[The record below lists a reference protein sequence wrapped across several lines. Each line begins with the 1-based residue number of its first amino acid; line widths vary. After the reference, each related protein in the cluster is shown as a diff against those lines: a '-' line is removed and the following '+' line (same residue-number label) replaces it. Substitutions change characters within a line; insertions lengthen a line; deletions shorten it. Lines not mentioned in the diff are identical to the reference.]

1 MFHVKH
7 EAWGRW
13 DDLLDL
19 DIDAEAAERLEGY
32 EQLLLEKALPLGMIG
47 REDRGQL
54 RERHIVDSLRAGP
67 LLGPPPVQVVDLG
80 SGAGLPGIPLAI
92 ARPELTFCL
101 AEFRRRRVAFIE
113 LAADTLRLTNVTVF
127 ARKAEDLTGPF
138 DVCLSRA
145 FAEPARA
152 WSIAEPL
159 LSPGGKLLFWAGRS
173 FDVSSGTPEGA
184 RISVSAAPGLADGG
198 PVVIMTRQ

>member
-13 DDLLDL
+13 NDLLDL
-19 DIDAEAAERLEGY
+19 DMDVAAADRLDGYERL
-32 EQLLLEKALPLGMIG
+32 LLDRALPLGMIG
-47 REDRGQL
+47 RADRGQL
-54 RERHIVDSLRAGP
+54 RERHIVDSLRAAN
-67 LLGPPPVQVVDLG
+67 LLGSPPTRVVDLG

-92 ARPELTFCL
+92 VRPDLTFFL
-101 AEFRRRRVAFIE
+101 GELRRRRVAFIE
-113 LAADTLRLTNVTVF
+113 LAVDSLRLTNVTIF
-127 ARKAEDLTGPF
+127 AGKVDDVTGPF

-152 WSIAEPL
+152 WAIAEPL
-159 LSPGGKLLFWAGRS
+159 LSPKGKLLFWAGRS
-173 FDVSSGTPEGA
+173 FDVTSGTPEGA
-184 RISVSAAPGLADGG
+184 RISVSAAPGLADAG

>member
-13 DDLLDL
+13 GDLLGL
-19 DIDAEAAERLEGY
+19 EIDAATAERLGAY
-32 EQLLLEKALPLGMIG
+32 ERLLLEKALPLGMIG
-47 REDRGQL
+47 RADREHL
-54 RERHIVDSLRAGP
+54 HERHVVDSLRAIS
-67 LLGPPPVQVVDLG
+67 LLGPAPMLVVDLG

-92 ARPELTFCL
+92 ARPDLSFCL
-101 AEFRRRRVAFIE
+101 TELRRRRVAFLE
-113 LAADTLRLTNVTVF
+113 LAVDDLELRNVRVF
-127 ARKAEDLTGPF
+127 AGKVEDLTGPF

-152 WSIAEPL
+152 WAVAESL
-159 LSPGGKLLFWAGRS
+159 LSQTGKLLFWAGRS
-173 FDVSSGTPEGA
+173 FDVTSGTPGGA
-184 RISVSAAPGLADGG
+184 RISVSTAPELADAG

>member
-13 DDLLDL
+13 GDLLGL
-19 DIDAEAAERLEGY
+19 DIDAAAARLGVYER
-32 EQLLLEKALPLGMIG
+32 LLLEKALPLGMIG
-47 REDRGQL
+47 RADREHL
-54 RERHIVDSLRAGP
+54 HERHVVDSLRAIP
-67 LLGPPPVQVVDLG
+67 LLDPAPMQVVDLG

-92 ARPELTFCL
+92 ARPDLTFCL
-101 AEFRRRRVAFIE
+101 TELRRRRVAFLE
-113 LAADTLRLTNVTVF
+113 LAVDSLQLRNVRVF
-127 ARKAEDLTGPF
+127 AGKVEDLAGPF

-152 WSIAEPL
+152 WAVAESL
-159 LSPGGKLLFWAGRS
+159 LSRTGKLLFWAGRS
-173 FDVSSGTPEGA
+173 FDVTSGTPGGA
-184 RISVSAAPGLADGG
+184 RISVSTAPELADGG